1 MKNEKI
7 EMIEKKEFQTLCDKS
22 KKLIDC
28 ARNNR
33 GQTANAITVLTSFLP
48 GRYIVEQE

>member
-22 KKLIDC
+22 KKLIVPETIGDK
-28 ARNNR
+28 R
-33 GQTANAITVLTSFLP
+33 QMQL
-48 GRYIVEQE
+48 RY